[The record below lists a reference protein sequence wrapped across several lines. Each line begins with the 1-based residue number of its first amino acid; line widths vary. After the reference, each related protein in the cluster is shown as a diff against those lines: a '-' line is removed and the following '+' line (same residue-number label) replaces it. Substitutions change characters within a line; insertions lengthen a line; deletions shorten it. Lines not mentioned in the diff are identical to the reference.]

1 MQDLTTVFLMNGSCY
16 HWSIKKSGS
25 VIRACDPVITA
36 HITHANAA
44 RCIVGIA
51 EFTCAFDSGPYLQA
65 AVGQQAVKVSQTRSY
80 R

>member
-1 MQDLTTVFLMNGSCY
+1 MFLMNGSCY

-25 VIRACDPVITA
+25 VIRARDPVITA
-36 HITHANAA
+36 YITHANAA

-51 EFTCAFDSGPYLQA
+51 EFTCTFDSGPYLQA